1 VIAFRI
7 DERIGAGFQADGTFE
22 FFLKKFLEGCMDG
35 RQCEE
40 HDWAQLK
47 MLVIGNM
54 IWFGCCVNGSL
65 WKSLV
70 YTVLDGFD
78 LQYCNVGQATV
89 KAQASWNN
97 FNGYLQKLWRAPA
110 SKHFF

>member
-54 IWFGCCVNGSL
+54 IWFGCCVDGCL

-70 YTVLDGFD
+70 YTVFSFGWIRFRPS
-78 LQYCNVGQATV
+78 YCTV